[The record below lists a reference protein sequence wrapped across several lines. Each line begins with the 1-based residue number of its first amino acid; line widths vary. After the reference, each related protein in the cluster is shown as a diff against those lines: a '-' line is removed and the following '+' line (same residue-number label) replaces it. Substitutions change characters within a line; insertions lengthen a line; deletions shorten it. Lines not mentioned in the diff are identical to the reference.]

1 MIEPGSKLV
10 MVGDSITDC
19 GRAHPVG
26 EAPRGGLGN
35 GYVALVDA
43 HLQAL
48 HPDWRIRVVNV
59 GTSGNTVA
67 DVARRWEDEVM
78 ALQPDYVSLMIGVND
93 VWRQFDMPLVVER
106 HVGIDEY
113 RDTLRHLVATTKPRV
128 REMFL
133 LSPFYLEP
141 NRSDPMR
148 KTVGA
153 YIEAMR
159 DVAASE
165 HVPFVDVQA
174 EFDRLLAHLNTWVL
188 APDRVHPYLNGHLVI
203 ARAFLTAV
211 GAL

>member
-19 GRAHPVG
+19 GRAQPVG
-26 EAPRGGLGN
+26 ESPRGGLGN

-48 HPDWRIRVVNV
+48 HPASRIRVINV

-67 DVARRWEDEVM
+67 DVARRWDDEVM
-78 ALQPDYVSLMIGVND
+78 ALQPDYVSLMIGIND
-93 VWRQFDMPLVVER
+93 VWRQFDMPLVTER
-106 HVGIDEY
+106 HVGIDLY
-113 RDTLRHLVATTKPRV
+113 TSTLQRLVKATKPRV
-128 REMFL
+128 REMVL

-141 NRSDPMR
+141 NRYDPMR
-148 KTVGA
+148 KMVNA
-153 YIEAMR
+153 YIAAMR
-159 DVAASE
+159 DVAAGE
-165 HVPFVDVQA
+165 GVLFVDVQA
-174 EFDRLLAHLNTWVL
+174 EFDKLLRDVNTWVL

-203 ARAFLTAV
+203 ARAFLAAI

>member
-1 MIEPGSKLV
+1 MRAGVCYNDAEGGEDVIEPGSKLV

-43 HLQAL
+43 HLQVL

-78 ALQPDYVSLMIGVND
+78 ALQPDYVSLMIGMND
-93 VWRQFDMPLVVER
+93 VWRQFDMPLVIER

-113 RDTLRHLVATTKPRV
+113 RDTLRHLVAKTKPRV
-128 REMFL
+128 RGMFL
-133 LSPFYLEP
+133 LSPFYL
-141 NRSDPMR
+141 
-148 KTVGA
+148 
-153 YIEAMR
+153 
-159 DVAASE
+159 
-165 HVPFVDVQA
+165 
-174 EFDRLLAHLNTWVL
+174 TWVL
-188 APDRVHPYLNGHLVI
+188 ALDRVHPYLNGHLVI